1 MAAFI
6 HLCSPAAPLHV
17 ALLASLVK
25 HKMLTPSRITQ
36 GNVIVVGRKSP
47 YSLYNQQLS
56 SFEDDAGAYDQTDA
70 AGFIKL
76 QALRCAASDV
86 SVHPPCQHGSWV
98 AT

>member
-1 MAAFI
+1 M
-6 HLCSPAAPLHV
+6 P
-17 ALLASLVK
+17 
-25 HKMLTPSRITQ
+25 TQ

-76 QALRCAASDV
+76 QALRCAARCTTHV
-86 SVHPPCQHGSWV
+86 TELCK
-98 AT
+98 A

>member
-1 MAAFI
+1 M
-6 HLCSPAAPLHV
+6 
-17 ALLASLVK
+17 
-25 HKMLTPSRITQ
+25 Q

-76 QALRCAASDV
+76 QALRCAAPCAHPCIKA
-86 SVHPPCQHGSWV
+86 VHCLVPVTLHGSGRRTEDV
-98 AT
+98 HSFGLLFGILIT

>member
-1 MAAFI
+1 MW
-6 HLCSPAAPLHV
+6 
-17 ALLASLVK
+17 LVC
-25 HKMLTPSRITQ
+25 LQQ

-76 QALRCAASDV
+76 QALRYLTFSNAS
-86 SVHPPCQHGSWV
+86 SSCPCLASI
-98 AT
+98 